1 MSVFPGWWE
10 EHRAEY
16 MNADLPEEGLFARIE
31 GLVGE
36 EDALLTIPAHE
47 RSEEQ
52 HARLRSIAQELD
64 RVWEHLRDRIERRG
78 GPAPA
83 PAH

>member
-36 EDALLTIPAHE
+36 EDALLRIPAHE
-47 RSEEQ
+47 RSGEQ
-52 HARLRSIAQELD
+52 HQRLRSIAEELD

-78 GPAPA
+78 GPATA
-83 PAH
+83 PAQ

>member
-16 MNADLPEEGLFARIE
+16 MNADLPEEGLFARVE

-36 EDALLTIPAHE
+36 EDALLKIPAHQ
-47 RSEEQ
+47 RSGEQ
-52 HARLRSIAQELD
+52 HERLGSIARELD

-78 GPAPA
+78 GPSPA
-83 PAH
+83 PAQ